1 MFAKQDK
8 INVILKINFLQM
20 LHCMSSSNNV
30 NVNESPNHFMILDA
44 IARGMTNISKIA
56 KVTKINNNAEV
67 ELIVN
72 DLLTQRLIMK
82 SEIRGFLGRKK
93 TEVRITET
101 GLRILNTK
109 KQQLEQNLLQVHQWY
124 DNGDK
129 SKLES
134 FMDSNRAWIPM
145 MLFSGIMNA
154 MFFMSM
160 MSLIGMAMNPAESAV
175 VGSYGDQNAQLGA
188 ENNNSN
194 NSSQEQTDQTG
205 AEPADH
211 SNAGDPTG
219 FEGFHGGGGLI
230 ASDMLNQEKLCIALY
245 YD

>member
-1 MFAKQDK
+1 
-8 INVILKINFLQM
+8 M
-20 LHCMSSSNNV
+20 LYCMSSSNNV

-101 GLRILNTK
+101 GLRVLNTK
-109 KQQLEQNLLQVHQWY
+109 KQELEQNLEQVQRWY
-124 DNGDK
+124 GNGDK

-160 MSLIGMAMNPAESAV
+160 MSLMGMAMNPAESTA
-175 VGSYGDQNAQLGA
+175 VGSHGDQNAQSRA
-188 ENNNSN
+188 ENNDSN
-194 NSSQEQTDQTG
+194 NNNNQEQTDQTG
-205 AEPADH
+205 VD
-211 SNAGDPTG
+211 
-219 FEGFHGGGGLI
+219 GGGGGFD
-230 ASDMLNQEKLCIALY
+230 SF
-245 YD
+245 

>member
-1 MFAKQDK
+1 
-8 INVILKINFLQM
+8 M
-20 LHCMSSSNNV
+20 LYCMSSSNNV

-44 IARGMTNISKIA
+44 IARGTTNISKIA

-72 DLLTQRLIMK
+72 DLLTQRLIVK

-109 KQQLEQNLLQVHQWY
+109 KQQLEQNLLQVQQWY
-124 DNGDK
+124 GNGDK

-160 MSLIGMAMNPAESAV
+160 MSLMGMAMNPAESAA
-175 VGSYGDQNAQLGA
+175 VGSHGDQNTQSGAQDNND
-188 ENNNSN
+188 NNNN
-194 NSSQEQTDQTG
+194 NSSQEQTDQT
-205 AEPADH
+205 ATEPTADY
-211 SNAGDPTG
+211 SNVGDSAG
-219 FEGFHGGGGLI
+219 FEGFDGGGGFD
-230 ASDMLNQEKLCIALY
+230 SF
-245 YD
+245 